1 MAWGI
6 RLKTTKRKKLTK
18 RKKQQIRRAIV
29 LVLAGGIVAA
39 SLLGML
45 FSVGSFVYHHYF
57 AEDDTLDYGNI
68 SVKIPNITEDFLTP
82 NVNSRPGD
90 RLEKVRGIVVHYTAN
105 PGTDAKANRDYFE
118 SRKDKKDIYKN
129 KVSSHFIIGLDGK
142 TIQCIPLDEIAY
154 ASNDRNQDT
163 ISIECCHPDKTGK
176 FTRETYESLVRLCMW
191 LCSTYQLEK
200 DSIIRHYDVT
210 GKLCPKYY
218 VKHEKAWER
227 LKDTIWE
234 RLSMSTRVE

>member
-1 MAWGI
+1 M
-6 RLKTTKRKKLTK
+6 
-18 RKKQQIRRAIV
+18 
-29 LVLAGGIVAA
+29 LAGGIVAA

-57 AEDDTLDYGNI
+57 AEEEVNVPPA
-68 SVKIPNITEDFLTP
+68 SVKVPGVTEDFLTV
-82 NVNSRPGD
+82 NVNSRPGVK
-90 RLEKVRGIVVHYTAN
+90 LEKIRGIVVHYTAN

-163 ISIECCHPDKTGK
+163 ISIECCHPDHTGK
-176 FTRETYESLVRLCMW
+176 FTKETYESLVRLCTW
-191 LCSTYQLEK
+191 LCDTYRLEE
-200 DSIIRHYDVT
+200 DSILRHYDVT
-210 GKLCPKYY
+210 GKMCPKYF
-218 VKHEKAWER
+218 VKHEKAWEKFKKIIGRR
-227 LKDTIWE
+227 LENT
-234 RLSMSTRVE
+234 TRVE